1 MSVFTLYSNEI
12 KYKILYLFLSFLI
25 CFILSFEY
33 SDAFYYLFIKPFL
46 LVDMNRSFL
55 FTDLREGFQT
65 TFHLAILTAA
75 LFTFPYASYLFW
87 IFLKPALYSNEIQ
100 YSYTIFWTVWFS
112 ICTFLTYNY
121 FLPALWRF
129 FINFEFSSGLV
140 QIYLEATI
148 HAYFTFTLQIWTCV
162 LLFLISPFLLKEYA
176 AYRSV
181 IWFISLLVVSLIS
194 PPDFFIQSFVTLSF
208 WLFLEFIFFGNSLR
222 KSYQSNQLVSFHLK

>member
-1 MSVFTLYSNEI
+1 M
-12 KYKILYLFLSFLI
+12 KYKLLYLFLSFLI

-100 YSYTIFWTVWFS
+100 YSYTIS
-112 ICTFLTYNY
+112 
-121 FLPALWRF
+121 
-129 FINFEFSSGLV
+129 
-140 QIYLEATI
+140 
-148 HAYFTFTLQIWTCV
+148 
-162 LLFLISPFLLKEYA
+162 
-176 AYRSV
+176 
-181 IWFISLLVVSLIS
+181 
-194 PPDFFIQSFVTLSF
+194 
-208 WLFLEFIFFGNSLR
+208 
-222 KSYQSNQLVSFHLK
+222 